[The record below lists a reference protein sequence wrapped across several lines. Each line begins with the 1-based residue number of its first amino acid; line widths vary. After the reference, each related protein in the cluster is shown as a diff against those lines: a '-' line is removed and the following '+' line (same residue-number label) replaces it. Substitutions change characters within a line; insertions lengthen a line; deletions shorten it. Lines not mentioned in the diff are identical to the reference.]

1 MCSVV
6 LLLSDFLVQLA
17 LHNSVITKLTVQ
29 KQQEEIYIYRYIF
42 IYIYIYSR
50 IMCTLK

>member
-29 KQQEEIYIYRYIF
+29 KQQEEIYIQIH
-42 IYIYIYSR
+42 IYIHIYI
-50 IMCTLK
+50 